1 MKEIEIQEIENRII
15 SEGLKQLTGVPR
27 NIRRQLSKISEDVSR
42 IWEIDTIYSADIQL
56 KIFRNVA
63 NSILTLDLLEI
74 MIKKY
79 EQEMSRISFDRFLK
93 KIIKKAKVYRKNEF
107 DENDLREK
115 LKTIISGK
123 VK

>member
-1 MKEIEIQEIENRII
+1 MTELEIQEIESRIV
-15 SEGLKQLTGVPR
+15 SKGLKQLTGVPR

-79 EQEMSRISFDRFLK
+79 GREMSRISFDRFLK